1 MAHASECAR
10 TMHAQRMHSP
20 WRYRAR
26 AKGARASFV
35 RLQVCSYGRAV
46 EDWGAGAASHLG
58 LQLSTFCDL
67 DGEGS
72 PCFLRAR
79 HPRAWGAA
87 RSSNPQSSAK
97 ALLTPEEIIKKIY
110 VLSRFSRNCCTFW
123 IIDPTGCHKV
133 GGGCHKTIISC
144 HKATTPHDMTQ
155 NHMI

>member
-1 MAHASECAR
+1 MHQLVTPKQQQPVSYRPHQSRRAPRCSPLPLAAAAPPRLALRFCHPLLLPVRGGVSHAGERAR

-87 RSSNPQSSAK
+87 RSSNLMSLKK
-97 ALLTPEEIIKKIY
+97 A
-110 VLSRFSRNCCTFW
+110 R
-123 IIDPTGCHKV
+123 
-133 GGGCHKTIISC
+133 
-144 HKATTPHDMTQ
+144 
-155 NHMI
+155 